1 MYRRPEFW
9 SRAEALV
16 QGHVG
21 NDTAFWFDL
30 DFVEFSFVNFHYGQ
44 NAGDEIISLVEQM
57 LPTVP
62 EVAMVENIAPGQF
75 LFLVLTKHPQTPSDL
90 ASVLKD
96 YENFLLREARTKYP
110 LANLRTCCGIAPI
123 QTESIMDAIDNA
135 ALARKKS
142 RATPGFPPVVFTEQM
157 RESFLLRNQ
166 AELEYHMAM
175 RDRRFVHYLQPKV
188 DLLTGQIT
196 GAEALAR
203 RLDETGRVIY
213 PDSFIPVLE
222 QSGDVVALDLLIFE
236 QVCSYMNKRLEA
248 GLPVVCTSVNL
259 SRLHLKN
266 LADAELLHSIAVH
279 YRVPASLIEF
289 EMTESIL
296 LDEFKM
302 AQEFGRLL
310 RSYGFST
317 SVDDF
322 GSGYA
327 GINIWQE
334 LSFRTLKLDRKFLTD
349 EPLVKSRNSAII
361 PGIVEIAHRLG
372 IDVICEG
379 VERADQCRRL
389 LALGCRY
396 AQGFYFSP
404 AVAPEDFYEMYQK
417 QRGYFPLT
425 FHVEVVE
432 NDPRTT

>member
-1 MYRRPEFW
+1 MFREPEFW
-9 SRAEALV
+9 IRAGQLV

-44 NAGDEIISLVEQM
+44 IAGDEIITLVERM

-62 EVAMVENIAPGQF
+62 EVVLVENIAPGQF
-75 LFLVLTKHPQTPSDL
+75 LFLVLTKNPQTPEDL
-90 ASVLKD
+90 SSVLKD
-96 YENFLLREARTKYP
+96 YENYLLREARKKYP
-110 LANLRTCCGIAPI
+110 LANLRICCGIAPVNSMNLI
-123 QTESIMDAIDNA
+123 DAIDNA
-135 ALARKKS
+135 ALARKQS
-142 RATPGFPPVVFTEQM
+142 RSTPGCPPVMFRQQM
-157 RESFLLRNQ
+157 RERFLLRNQ

-175 RDRRFVHYLQPKV
+175 REKRFSHYLQPKV

-203 RLDETGRVIY
+203 RMDADGKVIY

-222 QSGDVVALDLLIFE
+222 ESGDVVALDFLIFD
-236 QVCSYMNKRLEA
+236 QVCSFMGKRLEE

-266 LADAELLHSIAVH
+266 LEDAELLKEIADRYH
-279 YRVPASLIEF
+279 VPPSLIEF

-296 LDEFKM
+296 LDEFKT
-302 AQEFGRLL
+302 AQKFGKLL
-310 RSYGFST
+310 RSYGFTT
-317 SVDDF
+317 SIDDF

-349 EPLVKSRNSAII
+349 EPMVKSRNSAII

-404 AVAPEDFYEMYQK
+404 ALAPEDFYEMFQR
-417 QRGYFPLT
+417 QRGYFPLS
-425 FHVEVVE
+425 FHVEVVDNE
-432 NDPRTT
+432 TETL

>member
-1 MYRRPEFW
+1 MYRQPEFW
-9 SRAEALV
+9 ARAEQRV
-16 QGHVG
+16 RGHVG

-44 NAGDEIISLVEQM
+44 SAGDEIITLVEHV

-62 EVAMVENIAPGQF
+62 EVAMVENIAPGHF
-75 LFLVLTKHPQTPSDL
+75 LFLVLTKHPQTMEDL
-90 ASVLKD
+90 SSVLKD
-96 YENFLLREARTKYP
+96 YENYLLREARKKYP
-110 LANLRTCCGIAPI
+110 LANLRTCCGIAPVNTDNLI
-123 QTESIMDAIDNA
+123 DAIDNA
-135 ALARKKS
+135 ALARKQS
-142 RATPGFPPVVFTEQM
+142 RATPGCPPVMFRSHM
-157 RESFLLRNQ
+157 RENFLLRNQ

-175 RDRRFVHYLQPKV
+175 REKRFVHYLQPKV

-203 RLDETGRVIY
+203 RLDESGNIIY

-222 QSGDVVALDLLIFE
+222 QSGDVVALDFLIFE
-236 QVCSYMNKRLEA
+236 QVCAYMSKRLQE
-248 GLPVVCTSVNL
+248 GFPVVCTSVNL
-259 SRLHLKN
+259 SRLHLQN
-266 LADAELLHSIAVH
+266 LDDAELLKDIAERNH
-279 YRVPASLIEF
+279 VPPSLIEF

-296 LDEFKM
+296 LDEFKT
-302 AQEFGRLL
+302 AREFGKLL
-310 RSYGFST
+310 RSYGFTT
-317 SVDDF
+317 SIDDF

-349 EPLVKSRNSAII
+349 EPEIKSRNSAII
-361 PGIVEIAHRLG
+361 PGIVDIAHRLG

-404 AVAPEDFYEMYQK
+404 ALAPEEFYELYQK

-425 FHVEVVE
+425 FHVEVVDNE
-432 NDPRTT
+432 PA